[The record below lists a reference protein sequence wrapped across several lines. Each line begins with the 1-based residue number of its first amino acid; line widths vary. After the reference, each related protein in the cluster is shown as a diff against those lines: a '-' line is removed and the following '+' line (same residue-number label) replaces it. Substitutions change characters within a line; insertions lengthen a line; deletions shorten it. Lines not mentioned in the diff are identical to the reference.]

1 MMGTDALYHS
11 LSYPRVILTFSRHTL
26 FPQTWKWQLSHSGV
40 TVWSGMKEMLSQN
53 MAVQTLEVA
62 TLPLELPC
70 SELVNH
76 SGKIIATG
84 NSHKKKPEAV
94 N

>member
-1 MMGTDALYHS
+1 ME
-11 LSYPRVILTFSRHTL
+11 
-26 FPQTWKWQLSHSGV
+26 
-40 TVWSGMKEMLSQN
+40 EMPSQK

-70 SELVNH
+70 SALVNH
-76 SGKIIATG
+76 SGEIIATG
-84 NSHKKKPEAV
+84 KPHKKKPEAV

>member
-1 MMGTDALYHS
+1 
-11 LSYPRVILTFSRHTL
+11 
-26 FPQTWKWQLSHSGV
+26 
-40 TVWSGMKEMLSQN
+40 MKVMPSQN

-62 TLPLELPC
+62 TLPLELTR

-76 SGKIIATG
+76 SAEIIATG
-84 NSHKKKPEAV
+84 NSHKKKPKAV

>member
-1 MMGTDALYHS
+1 
-11 LSYPRVILTFSRHTL
+11 
-26 FPQTWKWQLSHSGV
+26 
-40 TVWSGMKEMLSQN
+40 MKEMPSQN

-76 SGKIIATG
+76 SGKIIASG
-84 NSHKKKPEAV
+84 KPHKKEPEAV